1 MLGSKASLALTP
13 SVEDGCSI
21 YVNEKAVKVG
31 EAVQIDVGQTNTTV
45 KIRLEAGGAETEYTL
60 VLRPSTSCVVQI
72 PIAADDISLTVCD
85 ENGQTVYGNFNASLK
100 TYRYLLI
107 PGRRYTY
114 TATKD
119 QYYHAAETF
128 TAAAKT
134 LSKVDVET
142 GEWLTDLALAKDGAK
157 DSKGNIELDQRF
169 TSNIHRYTAVVPDT
183 PPAVYLWVDGE
194 IKTANA
200 GFSARYRTIAST
212 GQDEQEIYL
221 GSLLNTGVHDEIW
234 VSEDGEYHTVM
245 IGNKE
250 AQDNSMQVCHE
261 AEHPVCLPKLLWIAN
276 ALQKLLEQANGNL
289 PIEKNENPE
298 LIRYAADIIR
308 KYADGLSHDDR
319 SVKEICEENSQ
330 NIA

>member
-1 MLGSKASLALTP
+1 M
-13 SVEDGCSI
+13 
-21 YVNEKAVKVG
+21 
-31 EAVQIDVGQTNTTV
+31 
-45 KIRLEAGGAETEYTL
+45 
-60 VLRPSTSCVVQI
+60 
-72 PIAADDISLTVCD
+72 
-85 ENGQTVYGNFNASLK
+85 
-100 TYRYLLI
+100 
-107 PGRRYTY
+107 
-114 TATKD
+114 
-119 QYYHAAETF
+119 
-128 TAAAKT
+128 
-134 LSKVDVET
+134 
-142 GEWLTDLALAKDGAK
+142 
-157 DSKGNIELDQRF
+157 
-169 TSNIHRYTAVVPDT
+169 
-183 PPAVYLWVDGE
+183 
-194 IKTANA
+194 
-200 GFSARYRTIAST
+200 
-212 GQDEQEIYL
+212 

-289 PIEKNENPE
+289 PIEKDENPE